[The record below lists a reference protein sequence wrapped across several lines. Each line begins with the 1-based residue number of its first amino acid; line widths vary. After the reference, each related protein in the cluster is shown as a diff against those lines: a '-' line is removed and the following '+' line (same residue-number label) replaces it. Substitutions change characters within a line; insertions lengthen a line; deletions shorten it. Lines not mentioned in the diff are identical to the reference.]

1 MSRMGTAP
9 LSKTEGRTSAE
20 AVPTIEF
27 VSPMPG
33 FPDHRTFFLLR
44 LEDNGL
50 IYALT
55 SAEDPSLRF
64 IVIPPL
70 PFFPDYAPEV
80 DDDTL
85 ALLEVRDAHDADR
98 LLVLLVVTPADTA
111 AESTVNLLAPVIVDQ
126 ASRRAV
132 QAVLNG
138 TGLPVSAKL
147 ALAA

>member
-9 LSKTEGRTSAE
+9 LNNAGKRMSAE
-20 AVPTIEF
+20 TVPTIEF

-33 FPDHRTFFLLR
+33 FPNHRTFFLLR

-55 SAEDPSLRF
+55 SADDPSLRF

-70 PFFPDYAPEV
+70 PFFPDYAPDV
-80 DDDTL
+80 DDETL
-85 ALLEVRDAHDADR
+85 GLLDVHEAHDADR
-98 LLVLLVVTPADTA
+98 LLVLLVVTPTDTPADA
-111 AESTVNLLAPVIVDQ
+111 TVNLLAPIIVDQ
-126 ASRRAV
+126 VTHRAV

-138 TGLPVSAKL
+138 TGLPVTAKL
-147 ALAA
+147 AVAA